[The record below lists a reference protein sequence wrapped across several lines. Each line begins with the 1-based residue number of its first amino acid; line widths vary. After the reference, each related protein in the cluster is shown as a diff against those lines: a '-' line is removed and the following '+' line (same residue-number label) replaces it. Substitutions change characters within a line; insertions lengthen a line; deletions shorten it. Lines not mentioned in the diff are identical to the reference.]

1 MERMTT
7 EFVEAFKQSKET
19 IFVAIIDNPHARRWK
34 YEVYWFNNYE
44 DKIDNVPAIDHVD
57 ECHNRYCENHTQAA
71 AYAFD
76 AIKEA
81 VDNSPAIV
89 LSIHDFTT

>member
-1 MERMTT
+1 MERITT
-7 EFVEAFKQSKET
+7 KFMEAFNQSKET
-19 IFVAIIDNPHARRWK
+19 LFVAIIDNPHARKWK
-34 YEVYWFNNYE
+34 YEVYWFNNHE
-44 DKIDNVPAIDHVD
+44 DKIENLSAHDHVD
-57 ECHNRYCENHTQAA
+57 ECHNRYCETNTQAA

-81 VDNSPAIV
+81 VDASPAIV